1 MSAPFHK
8 ILSKL
13 ERAIVAYIIAQS
25 AGSDSDTL
33 PGKRSGVKTLPV
45 TIAWAK
51 HYDREPA
58 HGTEFMCDLTISCKY
73 SAPLDVGQLGDDNR
87 AGADLRAGKV
97 FGCFTE
103 PDPNSGND
111 IPDAITAA
119 ARAKATADD
128 ALEPKGPD
136 VDLAD
141 FTCLNIAGE
150 SGDSDANE
158 AGNVWIDSMELKIRC
173 SPYNVS

>member
-13 ERAIVAYIIAQS
+13 ERAIIAYIIAQS
-25 AGSDSDTL
+25 AGTASDTL
-33 PGKRSGVKTLPV
+33 PGKRSAVKTLPV
-45 TIAWAK
+45 TIAWGK
-51 HYDREPA
+51 HYERQPE
-58 HGTEFMCDLTISCKY
+58 HGTEFMCDLTLSCKY
-73 SAPLDVGQLGDDNR
+73 SAPLDAGQLDDDNR
-87 AGADLRAGKV
+87 AAADLRAGKV
-97 FGCFTE
+97 FGSFTE
-103 PDPNSGND
+103 PDGNNGSD

-119 ARAKATADD
+119 ARAKAAAD
-128 ALEPKGPD
+128 ALLSTPGPD

-150 SGDSDANE
+150 AGDSEASEAND
-158 AGNVWIDSMELKIRC
+158 VWIDSMELKIRC